1 MHESTIQRVLLGTL
15 ALFATVYC
23 VLALVFIA
31 TSPEVPFRCLIA
43 EEQPAGQAPEW
54 ITVQAVVDHSPS
66 TGPASLTGR
75 TADPNVNYDPTRIY
89 RPQVGDQLLKLAG
102 HDTRTFVEFSRAL
115 VWLRS
120 PPEVSATGDPLVAAL
135 NPGTP
140 LPLDPNST
148 LLVQE
153 YRGHPEWGRF
163 AKVRFQRA
171 GEGEQLLWVPLQRQ
185 PLGGLVLSLVWF
197 VLHTAIFALSGV
209 AYWKRPHD
217 QPVRVFFAMCAVTLV
232 AYIGGNHWWVLAGS
246 LWFILP
252 FTVCAI
258 LLPAVLLHFF
268 LVYPTPK
275 HFVVRWPRTTMGLV
289 YGLPVLSV
297 VSSIAALL
305 VSGWLARAP
314 AWSAASA
321 ELMVW
326 LRSAIYGYFV
336 VAAVYFGVSLGALL
350 DSYRRTRNPIEH
362 SQVKWILWAGLL
374 AVVPVGITLALAWF
388 DRVAFS
394 YGGARLPMC
403 LASLSFTL
411 AYTVGIARYKLM
423 LMDQVVN
430 RGMLY
435 YVLSFGLTLAFAL
448 LIAMAGVAAWHAGS
462 STYGY
467 AVLVIVLFMFGI
479 IVLAW
484 FRDRGQRAIDRWFFR
499 EKYPIDKALQ
509 RMNRAVSSLLERGD
523 VADNML
529 YSCCEVLRVEQAALY
544 LRDGNSSRFRLM
556 AAVGKGK
563 MPLQFD
569 ADAESI
575 VQIDEGVSLQRV
587 PSGTS
592 PAQVLLRTL
601 GAELMHGLEVDGELA
616 GLVALGAKPDG
627 AAYTAEDVTFL
638 TAVSRITSV
647 ALHCGKVHEDISR
660 LNEELRHKSEQ
671 ISEQGR
677 QISVL
682 QSELVDHS
690 GGRPA
695 LPARAEFRRDA
706 IKGRSPAM
714 LYVLDT
720 VRKVASSDASVL
732 IRGESGTGK
741 ELLARALHENSARRE
756 GPLVSVHCAAL
767 APGLLE
773 SELFGHVR
781 GAFTDAREEK
791 VGRFALANGGTLFLD
806 EIGDISLDV
815 QVKLLRVLQEH
826 TFEPVGSSTTTATDV
841 RVIAATHRHLERAIV
856 EGRFR
861 EDLYYRLNVISIT
874 LPPLRE
880 RGEDIFELALY
891 FLRRAAERSGKRVT
905 QFDSEVIAALTQYNW
920 PGNIRELENVVE
932 RAVVLTEGERV
943 TLADMPSELRDGR
956 APVLTRA
963 AAADAPSLLVP
974 KTAAVRS
981 RPAPTAVLV
990 AGSEDERSW
999 LLHAL
1004 HQCDG
1009 NKAEAARLL
1018 DMPRSTFF
1026 SKLKKHGL
1034 Q

>member
-1 MHESTIQRVLLGTL
+1 MESTIQRVILGAL
-15 ALFATVYC
+15 ALSATVYC
-23 VLALVFIA
+23 VLALAYIA

-43 EEQPAGQAPEW
+43 ENQLPRQAPEW
-54 ITVQAVVDHSPS
+54 ITVQAVVDHTPG
-66 TGPASLTGR
+66 GPATLR
-75 TADPNVNYDPTRIY
+75 DDPGLY
-89 RPQVGDQLLKLAG
+89 RPQLGDQLLELAG
-102 HDTRTFVEFSRAL
+102 HETRTFVEFSQAL

-120 PPEVSATGDPLVAAL
+120 PPEVSATGEPLVGSL

-140 LPLDPNST
+140 LPLDPHST
-148 LLVQE
+148 LCVQE
-153 YRGHPEWGRF
+153 FRGHPEWGRL
-163 AKVRFQRA
+163 AKVRFRRG
-171 GEGEQLLWVPLQRQ
+171 GEEHLQWAPLQRQ

-197 VLHTAIFALSGV
+197 VLHTSIFALGGL

-217 QPVRVFFAMCAVTLV
+217 QPVRIFFAMCAVTLV

-252 FTVCAI
+252 FAVCAI

-275 HFVVRWPRTTMGLV
+275 PFVVRWPRPAMWLV
-289 YGLPVLSV
+289 YGLPGLSAV
-297 VSSIAALL
+297 TAIMTLL
-305 VSGWLARAP
+305 VSGWLSRSP

-326 LRSAIYGYFV
+326 LRSAIYSYFV
-336 VAAVYFGVSLGALL
+336 VAALYFGVSLAALL

-388 DRVAFS
+388 DRVGFS

-435 YVLSFGLTLAFAL
+435 YVLSFGVTLAFAL
-448 LIAMAGVAAWHAGS
+448 LIAIAGVAAWHAGS

-467 AVLVIVLFMFGI
+467 AVPVIVLFMFGI

-499 EKYPIDKALQ
+499 EKYPIDRALQ

-544 LRDGNSSRFRLM
+544 LRDGDSSRFRLT
-556 AAVGKGK
+556 AAVGKGA

-575 VQIDEGVSLQRV
+575 AQIDEGVSLQRV

-592 PAQVLLRTL
+592 PAQLLLRTL

-647 ALHCGKVHEDISR
+647 ALHCAKVHEDISR

-677 QISVL
+677 QILVL
-682 QSELVDHS
+682 QTELVDHS
-690 GGRPA
+690 GPRAA
-695 LPARAEFRRDA
+695 LPAPSDFRRDA

-714 LYVLDT
+714 LHVLDT
-720 VRKVASSDASVL
+720 VRKVATSDASVL

-741 ELLARALHENSARRE
+741 ELLARAIHENSPRHH
-756 GPLVSVHCAAL
+756 GPLISVHCAAL
-767 APGLLE
+767 APSLLE

-781 GAFTDAREEK
+781 GAFTDAREDK

-815 QVKLLRVLQEH
+815 QVKLLRVLQERM
-826 TFEPVGSSTTTATDV
+826 FEPVGSSKPVSSDV
-841 RVIAATHRHLERAIV
+841 RVIAATHRNLERAIA

-874 LPPLRE
+874 LPALRE
-880 RGEDIFELALY
+880 RGDDIFELALF
-891 FLRRAAERSGKRVT
+891 FLRRAAERTGKRVT
-905 QFDSEVIAALTQYNW
+905 QFDGEVIAALSRYHW

-943 TLADMPSELRDGR
+943 TLPDIPAELRDGTGAIVAR
-956 APVLTRA
+956 TVAPVA
-963 AAADAPSLLVP
+963 SGLLIP
-974 KTAAVRS
+974 KTAAVRT

-990 AGSEDERSW
+990 AGSEEERTW

-1018 DMPRSTFF
+1018 QMPRSTFF

-1034 Q
+1034 S